1 MEETRKKKLIMVTLF
16 YLILGNII
24 IPLIGYLYTGTIK
37 GALIFYGWT
46 FVLSF
51 IFWPYFGYLLLTPIQ
66 LINSIRGKN

>member
-1 MEETRKKKLIMVTLF
+1 MEEKKKKKLIKATIF

-37 GALIFYGWT
+37 GALTFYGWT

-51 IFWPYFGYLLLTPIQ
+51 IFWSYFGYLLLNPIQ